1 MSNQD
6 LLKKAL
12 FVPCRSKEDLHRWI
26 KVYLGLDIPDCTVAE
41 ESNSNPMEVIWEVY
55 SKCINNDVSDIT
67 RLMAY
72 ASRDSF
78 KTLSAAVLETL
89 MILHLDRPVVH
100 LSAILQQSKKSQE
113 YVKSYFNRPLIRDYK
128 VKENERQ
135 IEYVRYYNAVT
146 GDSITEKEWEALPT
160 GQGLYEKKQTYIQII
175 VATLQSTNSAHVPF
189 LCVDGESE
197 VQVEVYGSNRKRRS
211 RKIKD
216 VFLALKGQNPSG
228 RRGKPQPDTIVP
240 KKEIKVLSAD
250 ANGNLSMQRITK
262 AKMSFADCIRLDL
275 SDGKS
280 ITCTPSHEIF
290 TLKSGYIKAS
300 ELKIGDCLVSIDRAK
315 SPQIVKISQV
325 GQRAVYDI
333 AVENN
338 NNFFANGVLV
348 HNCVDEID
356 VIANPKAYEEAK
368 FIPAPWGNKLPVTFL
383 TSTRKFSYGL
393 VQKELDEADE
403 THLAVRHWN
412 IIDVTQP
419 CLPERH
425 QPEKP
430 KEKLWVYDEEIRHA
444 TDAEYQNLDPE
455 IQKDFVQHE
464 GYAGCAKC
472 PLFAACK
479 GQLATKQFCKSKL
492 LKPIEHTINL
502 FRSASIGSAN
512 AQLLCRKPDTSG
524 LIYPYLDKIGHMKT
538 AAEIMALVST
548 DATNIKTKA
557 ELISWFLSNGASFYS
572 GMDFGFT
579 HDFAVVTGA
588 VWGNYLFVLDC
599 IGIANLELDD
609 KIQACEK
616 LRYINP
622 VIFGD
627 PESPS
632 DIETFRKKGKFRMRK
647 WVKGP
652 GSVKSGIE
660 TVRSKLR
667 PAIGKPTM
675 FFLKDDLGVAAL
687 VEQLSKYHFKLD
699 AAGNVTDEP
708 AKENDDRADACRYL
722 VMNVFNN
729 KGKIIASFEGTNA
742 IGKTVHLTE
751 EQARNSEML
760 DIVRNYLDNTSETTA
775 TEEDEPKEK
784 KSKFVFDI

>member
-12 FVPCRSKEDLHRWI
+12 FVPCHSKEDLHRWI
-26 KVYLGLDIPDCTVAE
+26 KVYLGLDIPDCTVVE

-55 SKCINNDVSDIT
+55 SKCISNDVSDIT

-189 LCVDGESE
+189 LCVD
-197 VQVEVYGSNRKRRS
+197 
-211 RKIKD
+211 
-216 VFLALKGQNPSG
+216 
-228 RRGKPQPDTIVP
+228 
-240 KKEIKVLSAD
+240 
-250 ANGNLSMQRITK
+250 
-262 AKMSFADCIRLDL
+262 
-275 SDGKS
+275 
-280 ITCTPSHEIF
+280 
-290 TLKSGYIKAS
+290 
-300 ELKIGDCLVSIDRAK
+300 
-315 SPQIVKISQV
+315 
-325 GQRAVYDI
+325 
-333 AVENN
+333 
-338 NNFFANGVLV
+338 
-348 HNCVDEID
+348 EID

-430 KEKLWVYDEEIRHA
+430 KEKLWVYDEEIRHV

-538 AAEIMALVST
+538 AAEIMAMVST

-557 ELISWFLSNGASFYS
+557 ELISWFLSNGANFYS

-622 VIFGD
+622 IIFGD

-652 GSVKSGIE
+652 GSVKAGIE
-660 TVRSKLR
+660 TIRSKLR

-729 KGKIIASFEGTNA
+729 KGKIIASFEGNNA
-742 IGKTVHLTE
+742 IGKTVHLTD

-760 DIVRNYLDNTSETTA
+760 DIVRNYLDNSSDTTTA
-775 TEEDEPKEK
+775 EEDEPKEK

>member
-67 RLMAY
+67 RLMAF
-72 ASRDSF
+72 AARDAF
-78 KTLSAAVLETL
+78 KTLSASVLETL

-113 YVKSYFNRPLIRDYK
+113 YVKGYFNRPLIRDYK

-189 LCVDGESE
+189 L
-197 VQVEVYGSNRKRRS
+197 
-211 RKIKD
+211 
-216 VFLALKGQNPSG
+216 
-228 RRGKPQPDTIVP
+228 
-240 KKEIKVLSAD
+240 
-250 ANGNLSMQRITK
+250 
-262 AKMSFADCIRLDL
+262 
-275 SDGKS
+275 
-280 ITCTPSHEIF
+280 
-290 TLKSGYIKAS
+290 
-300 ELKIGDCLVSIDRAK
+300 
-315 SPQIVKISQV
+315 
-325 GQRAVYDI
+325 
-333 AVENN
+333 
-338 NNFFANGVLV
+338 
-348 HNCVDEID
+348 CVDEID

-430 KEKLWVYDEEIRHA
+430 KEKLWVYDEEIRHV

-472 PLFAACK
+472 PLLAACK